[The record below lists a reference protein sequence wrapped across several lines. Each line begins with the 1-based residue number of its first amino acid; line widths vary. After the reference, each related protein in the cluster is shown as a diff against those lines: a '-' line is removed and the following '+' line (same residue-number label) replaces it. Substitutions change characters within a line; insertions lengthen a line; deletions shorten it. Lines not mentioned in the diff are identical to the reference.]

1 LLYIE
6 GKSLVYQESDKGLI
20 EEFLMNNKPINIIT
34 NIIKNKINEKIF
46 IFLVKN
52 LFQNNCM
59 LFI

>member
-20 EEFLMNNKPINIIT
+20 EEFFMNNKPINIIT

-46 IFLVKN
+46 IFLAKN